1 MKRFVLAALLLA
13 FPALAQVANVFTP
26 TAQNTITAT
35 SSSSNIAFPDPNAP
49 GILVTNTGSVVAYVR
64 LGNSSVV
71 AATTDKPINAGQYLW
86 FASSGNTNIA
96 SITSGGGTSILV
108 QSGTGTPNISYNAST
123 SGSKPAPATPK
134 AATASAIVAGGA
146 ATTLVTGPVNGCWIV
161 NPLSATDQAIATA
174 ETAVVNGVTTAAA
187 PGNSTNVTLQPGQSW
202 GCTPGQTTNVSAIAA
217 TTGHAFAVEVW

>member
-49 GILVTNTGSVVAYVR
+49 GILLTNTGPVVAYVR

-71 AATTDKPINAGQYLW
+71 AAATDKPINAGQYLW

-123 SGSKPAPATPK
+123 AGSGY
-134 AATASAIVAGGA
+134 
-146 ATTLVTGPVNGCWIV
+146 ATTPA
-161 NPLSATDQAIATA
+161 SQAAGT
-174 ETAVVNGVTTAAA
+174 VTTGGTFQTVLAANSDRTSCLLQNTSAHTGYVYWYSGTPSLTNSLQLAAGALFLCQNPAGA
-187 PGNSTNVTLQPGQSW
+187 PIKTAIQY
-202 GCTPGQTTNVSAIAA
+202 TTGTTADPYNVS
-217 TTGHAFAVEVW
+217 ENQ